1 VQVAG
6 EPERAARLERQKN
19 GIVVDDATW
28 QEIKEAAA
36 KVGLTL

>member
-1 VQVAG
+1 VAG
-6 EPERAARLERQKN
+6 EPERAARIARHKN

-28 QEIKEAAA
+28 QEIKEAAT